1 MRWLDDITD
10 TMDMSLS
17 KLQELVIDKEAWC
30 GAVRGVTKSQTR
42 LNDWTELN
50 WFLFQLVEQC
60 SLFGWNYELYV
71 PSNYFLIYFCSQGFF
86 FNYEKKFFVIMN
98 FGTTKNFII
107 NTNTSIFLAEHLSWN
122 PGNIHISGTSPS
134 RD

>member
-1 MRWLDDITD
+1 MQFIWV
-10 TMDMSLS
+10 
-17 KLQELVIDKEAWC
+17 KLWIMCALQLLFNI
-30 GAVRGVTKSQTR
+30 
-42 LNDWTELN
+42 
-50 WFLFQLVEQC
+50 FLLT
-60 SLFGWNYELYV
+60 
-71 PSNYFLIYFCSQGFF
+71 GFF